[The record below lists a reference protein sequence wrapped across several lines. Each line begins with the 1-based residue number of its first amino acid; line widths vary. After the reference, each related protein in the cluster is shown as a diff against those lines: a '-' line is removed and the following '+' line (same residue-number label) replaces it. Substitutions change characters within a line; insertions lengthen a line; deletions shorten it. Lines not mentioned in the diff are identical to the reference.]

1 MEGRNGKRM
10 KRGFLDK
17 LIGRI
22 NVVQPADVQSYLI
35 ELAREKGFLET
46 IFNAILEGVI
56 VTDPIGRVIYLN
68 KAACGF
74 FGIELDASLGQ
85 PLNHVVRGLDLEAV
99 AAAGSIVNRDLEV
112 FYPEN
117 RILNFYVVPL
127 MSDDGEETE
136 GHAVILRDA
145 TESRKSTEATIES
158 ERFSAL
164 TLLAAGVAH
173 EIGNPLN
180 SLNIHLQLLERRA
193 RKLPSKTRSQFEESL
208 RVTRE
213 EVGRLDHIITQFLRA
228 IRPQP
233 IATRPES
240 LNAIVQESIDFL
252 RPELDNRDI
261 LVELEIDERLP
272 AIEVDRDQVKQA
284 FYNVIRNSFQAM
296 RAGGMM
302 QIRTGSDET
311 HYFVSFADNG
321 EGIAA
326 DDMGRIFQPY
336 FTTKEGGNGL
346 GLLIVRRIVRAH
358 GGEIGIESTQG
369 KGVRVTIRFPRLD
382 QRVRFLEAG
391 PCL

>member
-1 MEGRNGKRM
+1 M

-22 NVVQPADVQSYLI
+22 NLVQPADVQSYLV

-68 KAACGF
+68 RAACGF
-74 FGIELDASLGQ
+74 FGIQSDASLGR
-85 PLNHVVRGLDLEAV
+85 PLNEVVRGLDLEAV
-99 AAAGSIVNRDLEV
+99 TASGTAINRDLEV

-127 MSDDGEETE
+127 KSDDGDATE

-145 TESRKSTEATIES
+145 TESRKSTEETIES

-193 RKLPSKTRSQFEESL
+193 RKLPPKTRPQFEESL

-213 EVGRLDHIITQFLRA
+213 EVARLDHIITQFLRA
-228 IRPQP
+228 IRPQTLD
-233 IATRPES
+233 TRPES
-240 LNAIVQESIDFL
+240 LNAIVQESVAFL
-252 RPELDNRDI
+252 KPEFDNRDI
-261 LVELEIDERLP
+261 LVEVDLDERLP
-272 AIEVDRDQVKQA
+272 AVAVDRDQIKQA
-284 FYNVIRNSFQAM
+284 FYNVIRNGFQAM
-296 RAGGMM
+296 KSGGILR
-302 QIRTGSDET
+302 IRTGSDET
-311 HYFVSFADNG
+311 HYFVSFTDNG
-321 EGIAA
+321 AGIAA

-336 FTTKEGGNGL
+336 FTTKSSGNGL

-358 GGEIGIESTQG
+358 GGEIGIESTPG
-369 KGVRVTIRFPRLD
+369 KGVTVTIRFPRFD

-391 PCL
+391 DQAQ